1 MPLSQAQLNALKTAS
16 NTAVTKMNAAVTAFT
31 SFATAA
37 GVSADNST
45 NVKNLI
51 NQLFADGTV
60 PPPPPPPPPGTE
72 TDVLGQPLGSGPRN
86 FGAVM

>member
-60 PPPPPPPPPGTE
+60 PPPPPPETE
-72 TDVLGQPLGSGPRN
+72 TDALGQPVHGPRN
-86 FGAVM
+86 FGAVTWT

>member
-1 MPLSQAQLNALKTAS
+1 MPLSQTQLNALKTAS
-16 NTAVTKMNAAVTAFT
+16 NNAVAKANAAVTAFT

-51 NQLFADGTV
+51 NQFFADGTA
-60 PPPPPPPPPGTE
+60 PPPPPPETE
-72 TDVLGQPLGSGPRN
+72 TDVLGQPVHGPRN
-86 FGAVM
+86 FGAVTWT